1 MSTDNNT
8 PAENR
13 SAARIIFR
21 NTVFGVG
28 AQMALRIVNFLFQ
41 IFVIRTLG
49 DAEFGTYNVIIS
61 WVSYFQVLGDLGIT
75 QYFRRE
81 IARDRSATG
90 RYFWDMVVLRLLLAL
105 VTSAVTIGLAF
116 VFLKPY
122 SEEKLLAIVLFC
134 GTYFFQA
141 FLYPLLMVIEGNER
155 VDISQIFNVIGQV
168 VILIAGFILVSISKS
183 FFWLIVAGFI
193 NIPVLIFLAYR
204 IVRCNNFG
212 PPRFHINPAAW
223 FGIIQYG
230 LPFGLIQFALTSNR
244 FADRIVL
251 NQFSFSAAEIGWYSI
266 AYNLTLNFTT
276 LAQAFNDAFQPTL
289 AREHAGDPTKAP
301 RWYFRSVKMMVFL
314 SIPIAVGGMLLAEP
328 LISTLYKPE
337 NRAAYIAF
345 FIIIWDLPAVLY
357 NNFCGNMTT
366 AIVKERA
373 AARINVTQSIVN
385 IVVNIILIRP
395 LGMIGAAFATVISDT
410 YAASLFYLLFRREF
424 GPGLGFRHLMR
435 VFASAIGM
443 GAVIVLLHELQVNLF
458 ITIALGAVAYLALI
472 WLTKAFT
479 LEERTMISSV
489 VQRITRKIGIGAKA

>member
-1 MSTDNNT
+1 MTNDNNT
-8 PAENR
+8 PTENR
-13 SAARIIFR
+13 SAGRIILR
-21 NTVFGVG
+21 NTLFGVG
-28 AQMALRIVNFLFQ
+28 SQIALRIVSFLFQ

-90 RYFWDMVVLRLLLAL
+90 RYFWDMVVLRLLLAV
-105 VTSAVTIGLAF
+105 VTSIVTIGSAF
-116 VFLKPY
+116 IFLTPY
-122 SEEKLLAIVLFC
+122 SSEKLLAIALFC

-155 VDISQIFNVIGQV
+155 VDISQMFNVIGQI

-183 FFWLIVAGFI
+183 FFWLIIAGFI

-204 IVRCNNFG
+204 VVKRNNFG
-212 PPRFHINPAAW
+212 PPSFHINRSMW
-223 FGIIQYG
+223 WGILQYG

-251 NQFSFSAAEIGWYSI
+251 NQFQFSAAEIGWYSI

-301 RWYFRSVKMMVFL
+301 RWYFRSVKMMLFL
-314 SIPIAVGGMLLAEP
+314 ALPIAIGGMLLSEP
-328 LISTLYKPE
+328 LISTLYKPQ

-385 IVVNIILIRP
+385 IVVNIVLIRP

-424 GPGLGFRHLMR
+424 GPGLGFKHLLR
-435 VFASAIGM
+435 VLASAIGM
-443 GAVIVLLHELQVNLF
+443 GAVIVILHELGINLF
-458 ITIALGAVAYLALI
+458 ITIALGVVVYLAFI

-479 LEERTMISSV
+479 DEERALIRGI
-489 VQRITRKIGIGAKA
+489 VQRVTRKIGISAQA